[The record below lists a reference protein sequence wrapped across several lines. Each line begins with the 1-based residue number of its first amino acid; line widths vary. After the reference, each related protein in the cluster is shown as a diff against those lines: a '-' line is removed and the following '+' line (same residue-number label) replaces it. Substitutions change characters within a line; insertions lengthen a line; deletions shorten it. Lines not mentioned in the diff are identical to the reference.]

1 MYHCTLL
8 YSTNLLALDAALCG
22 KGGDGDLSPGSRVL
36 RAVPSVRSTV
46 TNISEHLS
54 PVLPLRRFARL
65 LFHFFFEKGDSRI
78 YRFTPG
84 DLKEIERLK
93 AEKYACGEWIYD
105 KAVSVSV

>member
-1 MYHCTLL
+1 M
-8 YSTNLLALDAALCG
+8 
-22 KGGDGDLSPGSRVL
+22 L

-84 DLKEIERLK
+84 DLMEIERLK
-93 AEKYACGEWIYD
+93 AKKYACGVWIYD
-105 KAVSVSV
+105 QAVSVSA